1 MKLGCYLFTL
11 DKNYVTE
18 LHANVFLLIVWL
30 KGELFTLNF
39 RVGVSR
45 FVFRCLHI

>member
-11 DKNYVTE
+11 DKNYMTE
-18 LHANVFLLIVWL
+18 LHVNVFHLIVWL
-30 KGELFTLNF
+30 KGDLFTPNF

-45 FVFRCLHI
+45 FVLRCLHI

>member
-11 DKNYVTE
+11 DKNYMAE
-18 LHANVFLLIVWL
+18 LHVNIFLLIVWF
-30 KGELFTLNF
+30 KGDLFTLNI

-45 FVFRCLHI
+45 FIFRCLHI

>member
-18 LHANVFLLIVWL
+18 YHANVFLLIVWFN
-30 KGELFTLNF
+30 GDLFTLNF